1 MRSLTRK
8 RAAPSARGI
17 ISLIAGLTL
26 VILDQGCSPS
36 PGYLRSEQ
44 ENGEELRSLLG
55 GSFET
60 CWNRNTI
67 LLRSQ
72 SSGGAGATF
81 LSGGGPDWVS
91 FPLNVRATIMDSL
104 LVEAGIQ
111 EFGRLACMDTNG
123 LEMYRK
129 SYRARYRL
137 DENIFVYVE
146 MQTFL
151 AEDYLRVARWIFFVE
166 DEKGNQVEPE
176 RVVEHPVQRQGPRS
190 VPSSGL
196 GGPEVFG
203 AEKRIIEFYFPLDRF
218 PEGVRALRKSGL
230 KLVLLDAGNPLVRAE
245 GTWNL
250 ATPR

>member
-1 MRSLTRK
+1 MRGHSRK
-8 RAAPSARGI
+8 KATLSARGI
-17 ISLIAGLTL
+17 ISLIAGLTFG
-26 VILDQGCSPS
+26 ILNQGCSPS

-67 LLRSQ
+67 VLRSQ
-72 SSGGAGATF
+72 SSGGAGVTF
-81 LSGGGPDWVS
+81 LSGGDPDWVS
-91 FPLNVRATIMDSL
+91 FPLNVRATIMDSM
-104 LVEAGIQ
+104 LVEAGIR
-111 EFGRLACMDTNG
+111 EFGRLAGMDTNG
-123 LEMYRK
+123 LEKYRK
-129 SYRARYRL
+129 SYRTRYRC
-137 DENIFVYVE
+137 DENLFVYVE

-176 RVVEHPVQRQGPRS
+176 RVVEHPIQRQGPRS
-190 VPSSGL
+190 LPSSGS
-196 GGPEVFG
+196 GGPEVPG
-203 AEKRIIEFYFPLDRF
+203 AEKRIIEFYFPLDCF

-250 ATPR
+250 TTPR